1 MREVIEQSKIPRR
14 TLYTGAGMPAIGI
27 GTFGSDKY
35 GEAEVAEAVYGAI
48 GAGYRLVD
56 CASVYQNEAS
66 IGNVLT
72 RVMEEGIVSR
82 KDLFVVSKVWN
93 DMHGEGDVI
102 KSCKK
107 SLSDLQLDFGDYSC
121 QCTLPDKS
129 ILDFSNK
136 VAIERKMN
144 LDELCLCFGKERG
157 RFEREFER
165 AKGAGCRIYL
175 LVENGTWE
183 HAYNGK
189 FRSKY
194 NPKALI
200 ASIDAYRARYGMQ
213 LDFCKSFSK

>member
-107 SLSDLQLDFGDYSC
+107 SLSDLQLD
-121 QCTLPDKS
+121 
-129 ILDFSNK
+129 
-136 VAIERKMN
+136 
-144 LDELCLCFGKERG
+144 
-157 RFEREFER
+157 
-165 AKGAGCRIYL
+165 
-175 LVENGTWE
+175 
-183 HAYNGK
+183 
-189 FRSKY
+189 
-194 NPKALI
+194 
-200 ASIDAYRARYGMQ
+200 
-213 LDFCKSFSK
+213 